1 MAASSKQPLS
11 MITAIRDYV
20 TKMVTDVAGM
30 KVLVMDAE
38 TTGIVSMVYT
48 QTQILQQEVFLIDA
62 IEKGRTDKMPHLKAV
77 YCVRPTAENI
87 RLLQEEFRDPKYGE
101 YHLFFTN
108 LTREGQIQQLAQ
120 ADEHEVVQQVQ
131 EFYADFV
138 PINHELFSL
147 NVPSVTGLSGAAWD
161 QAVFDRVHQ
170 GVCAALLG
178 LKKRPVVRYQA
189 NSEMA
194 MRLAESTLGTMD
206 TEGELFGFRR
216 PDVPPLLLLLDR
228 RDDPVTPLLNQWTY
242 QAMVHEL
249 LGINNNRV
257 DISSAPDLPKDMQ
270 KEVVLAPEQDAF
282 YQQNMFLNYGELAE
296 NVKSLMDAFQAKTK
310 QSKEVSSIA
319 DMQKFV
325 DAYPEFR
332 KLSGDVT
339 KHVTLLGEINRLV
352 DKHSLMEVSQVEQ
365 ELACTEDHSS
375 AASEVEN
382 LLKKSGVSL
391 QNKLRLVLLYALR
404 YEKESGNMIARF
416 TEMLGAQGASSE
428 QLRLVPLMV
437 EHYGSAMRSGDLFS
451 NKSWLA
457 VQKKN
462 LQRSVKGVQNV
473 YTQHTPYLGQILE
486 KLSKGVLA
494 ETLYPYLPS
503 AEAAAG
509 AGAKKAAPTQI
520 LVFMLGGVTYE
531 EARYVA
537 EMNQAN
543 PGVRI
548 LLGGTCVHNCSTFL
562 RELSRMDGQAARP
575 AAAGAA
581 GSLQEGVASGIAA
594 MGFSPP
600 SLDRSA
606 LASGVTAL
614 TSGVTSRVQA
624 GVSSAA
630 SAVSKLQ

>member
-1 MAASSKQPLS
+1 M
-11 MITAIRDYV
+11 
-20 TKMVTDVAGM
+20 
-30 KVLVMDAE
+30 
-38 TTGIVSMVYT
+38 
-48 QTQILQQEVFLIDA
+48 
-62 IEKGRTDKMPHLKAV
+62 
-77 YCVRPTAENI
+77 
-87 RLLQEEFRDPKYGE
+87 
-101 YHLFFTN
+101 
-108 LTREGQIQQLAQ
+108 
-120 ADEHEVVQQVQ
+120 
-131 EFYADFV
+131 
-138 PINHELFSL
+138 
-147 NVPSVTGLSGAAWD
+147 
-161 QAVFDRVHQ
+161 
-170 GVCAALLG
+170 
-178 LKKRPVVRYQA
+178 
-189 NSEMA
+189 
-194 MRLAESTLGTMD
+194 
-206 TEGELFGFRR
+206 
-216 PDVPPLLLLLDR
+216 PPLLLLLDR

-257 DISSAPDLPKDMQ
+257 DISSAPDLPKDIQ

-296 NVKSLMDAFQAKTK
+296 NVKNLMDAFQAKTK
-310 QSKEVSSIA
+310 QSKEVNTIQE
-319 DMQKFV
+319 MQKFV

-332 KLSGDVT
+332 RLSGDVT

-416 TEMLGAQGASSE
+416 TEMLGAQGASGE
-428 QLRLVPLMV
+428 QMRLVTLMM

-520 LVFMLGGVTYE
+520 LVRRRAPRPAPRRQTRVPQVHGGAARTPGVGRRGTSQVRAANRYLNPHQVFMLGGVTYE

-562 RELSRMDGQAARP
+562 QELTRMDGQASRP

-600 SLDRSA
+600 SLDRNA

>member
-1 MAASSKQPLS
+1 
-11 MITAIRDYV
+11 
-20 TKMVTDVAGM
+20 
-30 KVLVMDAE
+30 
-38 TTGIVSMVYT
+38 
-48 QTQILQQEVFLIDA
+48 
-62 IEKGRTDKMPHLKAV
+62 
-77 YCVRPTAENI
+77 
-87 RLLQEEFRDPKYGE
+87 
-101 YHLFFTN
+101 
-108 LTREGQIQQLAQ
+108 
-120 ADEHEVVQQVQ
+120 
-131 EFYADFV
+131 
-138 PINHELFSL
+138 
-147 NVPSVTGLSGAAWD
+147 
-161 QAVFDRVHQ
+161 
-170 GVCAALLG
+170 
-178 LKKRPVVRYQA
+178 
-189 NSEMA
+189 
-194 MRLAESTLGTMD
+194 MD

-257 DISSAPDLPKDMQ
+257 DIST
-270 KEVVLAPEQDAF
+270 APEQDAF

-296 NVKSLMDAFQAKTK
+296 NVKNLMDAFQTKTK

-391 QNKLRLVLLYALR
+391 ENKLRLVLLYALR

-416 TEMLGAQGASSE
+416 TEMLGAQGASGE
-428 QLRLVPLMV
+428 QTRLVTLMT
-437 EHYGSAMRSGDLFS
+437 EHYGSSMRSGDLFS

-486 KLSKGVLA
+486 KVSKGVLA

-503 AEAAAG
+503 TEAAAST
-509 AGAKKAAPTQI
+509 KKAAPTQI

-537 EMNQAN
+537 EMNAAN

-562 RELSRMDGQAARP
+562 QELSRMDGQAARP
-575 AAAGAA
+575 AAHAA

-600 SLDRSA
+600 SLESRNA

-624 GVSSAA
+624 GVSS
-630 SAVSKLQ
+630 

>member
-1 MAASSKQPLS
+1 M
-11 MITAIRDYV
+11 
-20 TKMVTDVAGM
+20 
-30 KVLVMDAE
+30 
-38 TTGIVSMVYT
+38 
-48 QTQILQQEVFLIDA
+48 
-62 IEKGRTDKMPHLKAV
+62 
-77 YCVRPTAENI
+77 
-87 RLLQEEFRDPKYGE
+87 
-101 YHLFFTN
+101 
-108 LTREGQIQQLAQ
+108 
-120 ADEHEVVQQVQ
+120 
-131 EFYADFV
+131 
-138 PINHELFSL
+138 
-147 NVPSVTGLSGAAWD
+147 
-161 QAVFDRVHQ
+161 
-170 GVCAALLG
+170 
-178 LKKRPVVRYQA
+178 
-189 NSEMA
+189 
-194 MRLAESTLGTMD
+194 
-206 TEGELFGFRR
+206 
-216 PDVPPLLLLLDR
+216 PPLLLLLDR

-257 DISSAPDLPKDMQ
+257 DISAAPDIPKDMQ

-416 TEMLGAQGASSE
+416 TEMLGAQGASGE
-428 QLRLVPLMV
+428 QMRLVTLMM
-437 EHYGSAMRSGDLFS
+437 EHYGSALRSGDLFS

-520 LVFMLGGVTYE
+520 LVRCAPPPRAA
-531 EARYVA
+531 ARHA
-537 EMNQAN
+537 RAADPRRFSPNP
-543 PGVRI
+543 PGVGRM
-548 LLGGTCVHNCSTFL
+548 GGRHRCWRLTLTLTPTPTLARCSCW
-562 RELSRMDGQAARP
+562 AA
-575 AAAGAA
+575 
-581 GSLQEGVASGIAA
+581 
-594 MGFSPP
+594 
-600 SLDRSA
+600 
-606 LASGVTAL
+606 
-614 TSGVTSRVQA
+614 
-624 GVSSAA
+624 
-630 SAVSKLQ
+630 

>member
-1 MAASSKQPLS
+1 M
-11 MITAIRDYV
+11 
-20 TKMVTDVAGM
+20 
-30 KVLVMDAE
+30 
-38 TTGIVSMVYT
+38 
-48 QTQILQQEVFLIDA
+48 
-62 IEKGRTDKMPHLKAV
+62 
-77 YCVRPTAENI
+77 
-87 RLLQEEFRDPKYGE
+87 
-101 YHLFFTN
+101 
-108 LTREGQIQQLAQ
+108 
-120 ADEHEVVQQVQ
+120 
-131 EFYADFV
+131 
-138 PINHELFSL
+138 
-147 NVPSVTGLSGAAWD
+147 
-161 QAVFDRVHQ
+161 
-170 GVCAALLG
+170 
-178 LKKRPVVRYQA
+178 
-189 NSEMA
+189 
-194 MRLAESTLGTMD
+194 
-206 TEGELFGFRR
+206 
-216 PDVPPLLLLLDR
+216 PPLLLLLDR

-257 DISSAPDLPKDMQ
+257 DISSAPDLPKDIQ

-296 NVKSLMDAFQAKTK
+296 NVKDLMDAFQAKTK

-352 DKHSLMEVSQVEQ
+352 DHHNLMEVSQVEQ

-382 LLKKSGVSL
+382 LLKKKNVSL
-391 QNKLRLVLLYALR
+391 ENKLRLVLLYALR
-404 YEKESGNMIARF
+404 YEKESGNMITRF
-416 TEMLGAQGASSE
+416 TEMLGASGASGE
-428 QLRLVPLMV
+428 QMRLVTLMM
-437 EHYGSAMRSGDLFS
+437 EHYGSAMRGGDLFS

-520 LVFMLGGVTYE
+520 LVRRRAPRPAPPPDTRAAGPRRCSPHSREWGLGRRGTSQVRAANRYLNPHQVFMLGGVTYE

-562 RELSRMDGQAARP
+562 QELTRMDGQASRP

-600 SLDRSA
+600 SLDRNA

>member
-1 MAASSKQPLS
+1 
-11 MITAIRDYV
+11 
-20 TKMVTDVAGM
+20 
-30 KVLVMDAE
+30 
-38 TTGIVSMVYT
+38 
-48 QTQILQQEVFLIDA
+48 
-62 IEKGRTDKMPHLKAV
+62 
-77 YCVRPTAENI
+77 
-87 RLLQEEFRDPKYGE
+87 
-101 YHLFFTN
+101 
-108 LTREGQIQQLAQ
+108 
-120 ADEHEVVQQVQ
+120 
-131 EFYADFV
+131 
-138 PINHELFSL
+138 
-147 NVPSVTGLSGAAWD
+147 
-161 QAVFDRVHQ
+161 
-170 GVCAALLG
+170 
-178 LKKRPVVRYQA
+178 
-189 NSEMA
+189 

-257 DISSAPDLPKDMQ
+257 DISAAPDLPKDIQ

-296 NVKSLMDAFQAKTK
+296 NVKNLMDAFQAKTK
-310 QSKEVSSIA
+310 QSKQVSSIA

-416 TEMLGAQGASSE
+416 TETLGAQGASSE
-428 QLRLVPLMV
+428 QMRLVTLIT
-437 EHYGSAMRSGDLFS
+437 EHYGSTMRSGDLFS

-486 KLSKGVLA
+486 KISKGLLA
-494 ETLYPYLPS
+494 ESLYPHLPCV
-503 AEAAAG
+503 EAAPT
-509 AGAKKAAPTQI
+509 AKKAAPTQI

-537 EMNQAN
+537 EMNLAN

-548 LLGGTCVHNCSTFL
+548 LLGGTCVHNCGTFL
-562 RELSRMDGQAARP
+562 EELSRMD
-575 AAAGAA
+575 
-581 GSLQEGVASGIAA
+581 E
-594 MGFSPP
+594 
-600 SLDRSA
+600 DRKS
-606 LASGVTAL
+606 V
-614 TSGVTSRVQA
+614 V
-624 GVSSAA
+624 
-630 SAVSKLQ
+630 

>member
-1 MAASSKQPLS
+1 M
-11 MITAIRDYV
+11 
-20 TKMVTDVAGM
+20 
-30 KVLVMDAE
+30 
-38 TTGIVSMVYT
+38 
-48 QTQILQQEVFLIDA
+48 
-62 IEKGRTDKMPHLKAV
+62 
-77 YCVRPTAENI
+77 
-87 RLLQEEFRDPKYGE
+87 
-101 YHLFFTN
+101 
-108 LTREGQIQQLAQ
+108 
-120 ADEHEVVQQVQ
+120 
-131 EFYADFV
+131 
-138 PINHELFSL
+138 
-147 NVPSVTGLSGAAWD
+147 
-161 QAVFDRVHQ
+161 
-170 GVCAALLG
+170 
-178 LKKRPVVRYQA
+178 
-189 NSEMA
+189 
-194 MRLAESTLGTMD
+194 
-206 TEGELFGFRR
+206 
-216 PDVPPLLLLLDR
+216 PPLLLLLDR

-257 DISSAPDLPKDMQ
+257 DISSAPDLPKDIQ

-296 NVKSLMDAFQAKTK
+296 NVKNLMDAFQAKTK
-310 QSKEVSSIA
+310 QSKEVNTIQE
-319 DMQKFV
+319 MQKFV

-416 TEMLGAQGASSE
+416 TEMLGAQGASGE
-428 QLRLVPLMV
+428 QMRLVTLMM

-520 LVFMLGGVTYE
+520 LVRRRAPRPAPPPDTRAAGPRRCSPHSREWGLGRRGTSQVRAANRYLNPHQVFMLGGVTYE

-562 RELSRMDGQAARP
+562 QELTRMDGQASRP

-600 SLDRSA
+600 SLDRNA